1 MKTLAERLA
10 WAMKCAGLDPH
21 KSQSELA
28 RLVGEPCKAQNI
40 QNILSGSQRTSKY
53 TPRIAQV
60 LGCDGVWLAEG
71 TGKAPTKRKHNPSNF
86 DASGISQ
93 ETRQF
98 DESLEAKAH
107 TIGQTK
113 PLGFGELGPAQRV
126 GRRQVPLISYV
137 QAGMMTEAMDP
148 FSLGDGFETILTDE
162 ECSEQSF
169 ALRIKGRSM
178 LPRFEPGDTIVIDPQ
193 RQPRPGDFVVAKN
206 TDEEATF
213 KKYKA
218 IGVNE
223 YGDAIFELIPLNE
236 DFATLHS
243 ERDHLRI
250 VGVAI
255 EHRKPLLE

>member
-1 MKTLAERLA
+1 
-10 WAMKCAGLDPH
+10 MKCAGLDPH

-53 TPRIAQV
+53 TPRIAQA

-107 TIGQTK
+107 TIGKTK